1 MRATRARIHAKIQ
14 VTSRT
19 CELHLVAWA
28 SETAARRRERERGRR
43 RKSIVNFR
51 LIFKFRNGEL
61 RACHA
66 RSPKKGKGKAE
77 KGKKGRE
84 ERKKGGD
91 RRGAHSCSLILIHI
105 NPWRP
110 VARLRTR
117 AHLSEERAAESALS
131 QPSDDD
137 SAAFLSRERRREFV
151 VAFSGFFNRLVKAR
165 PEREE
170 SASFDSKKREN
181 GVELGMYGKS
191 ARVMMSR

>member
-1 MRATRARIHAKIQ
+1 M
-14 VTSRT
+14 V
-19 CELHLVAWA
+19 
-28 SETAARRRERERGRR
+28 
-43 RKSIVNFR
+43 
-51 LIFKFRNGEL
+51 
-61 RACHA
+61 
-66 RSPKKGKGKAE
+66 E

-137 SAAFLSRERRREFV
+137 SAAFLSPR
-151 VAFSGFFNRLVKAR
+151 GD
-165 PEREE
+165 
-170 SASFDSKKREN
+170 ASSLLHSLASLN
-181 GVELGMYGKS
+181 GW
-191 ARVMMSR
+191 